1 ENGSGTSVP
10 PPILEAD
17 QSQTVSHTTLPS
29 ASYLVSPPRHVGGDS
44 GAVQMVTLML
54 HSSGDRTRDV
64 LRIRRLHGTIMSYPG
79 DDRFAFR
86 VYERHHSYLVEFPNF
101 TTGACNE
108 LISQLRLLVGSENVI
123 VETITFL

>member
-1 ENGSGTSVP
+1 
-10 PPILEAD
+10 
-17 QSQTVSHTTLPS
+17 
-29 ASYLVSPPRHVGGDS
+29 VGGDS

-86 VYERHHSYLVEFPNF
+86 VYERHHNYLVEFPNF
-101 TTGACNE
+101 TTGVCNE

-123 VETITFL
+123 VETITFQ